1 MLVTIDTDFP
11 ALVYLVG
18 AAHAGIIGLPD
29 VPAPARIALMEQIL
43 THHGE
48 ADRRALSSPGKAAE
62 FALHAL
68 PLDPSSLERC
78 QMEPW
83 CEVAVPRRDVC
94 EGRSF
99 TRDEFTIGEIGSD
112 PISLFLPALD

>member
-1 MLVTIDTDFP
+1 LAAEEGRMLVTIDTDFP

-48 ADRRALSSPGKAAE
+48 ADTASAVVTGKG
-62 FALHAL
+62 
-68 PLDPSSLERC
+68 SGVR
-78 QMEPW
+78 
-83 CEVAVPRRDVC
+83 
-94 EGRSF
+94 F
-99 TRDEFTIGEIGSD
+99 TRAS
-112 PISLFLPALD
+112 P